1 MYVVN
6 TEKGGRIRRRKAAAA
21 ADHPSINQQKRK
33 RKTGLAD
40 GRQRKQD
47 SGSACNR
54 RLPEAFSLVRI
65 RSSGFRLCRRKPVAS
80 CTTHLRDLRGRTWPK
95 FGWLGGFE
103 LSGGVAKL

>member
-33 RKTGLAD
+33 EKPGWRMAGKGNKTLVRHAIEGFQKL
-40 GRQRKQD
+40 
-47 SGSACNR
+47 
-54 RLPEAFSLVRI
+54 FSLVRI

>member
-40 GRQRKQD
+40 GRQRKQ
-47 SGSACNR
+47 
-54 RLPEAFSLVRI
+54 RL
-65 RSSGFRLCRRKPVAS
+65 
-80 CTTHLRDLRGRTWPK
+80 W
-95 FGWLGGFE
+95 FGMQ
-103 LSGGVAKL
+103 